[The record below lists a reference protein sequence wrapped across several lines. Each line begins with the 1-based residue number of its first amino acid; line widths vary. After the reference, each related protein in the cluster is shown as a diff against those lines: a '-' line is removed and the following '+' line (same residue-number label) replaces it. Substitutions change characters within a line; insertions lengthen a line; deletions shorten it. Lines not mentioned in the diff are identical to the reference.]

1 MVNILRINPKIFTIA
16 DGATPVEVQ
25 EFDDRKI
32 ELFYLDDY
40 EDVKTEFIN
49 KSQFAVWSSVDG
61 VNYRLFLESG
71 YYQAVKELYEQPINK
86 IWVDF
91 WDTTEN
97 ITKKTS
103 HRILI
108 PMMVVCC
115 GLCIASFFFKQEWVS
130 YFIIGVLVLAFIGMI
145 FVNSYTR
152 KKVMQ
157 ANVDSRNKISDILG
171 KNKFDDI
178 LKKQKEYIDDYYD
191 KLYPNDEVEEEA
203 DDFDDEEKPL
213 ELENKEEEQKGEAQ
227 EESKEEVKAEIVEE
241 EKKEEAEKTE

>member
-1 MVNILRINPKIFTIA
+1 MRINPKIFTLA
-16 DGATPVEVQ
+16 DGATPIEVQ
-25 EFDDRKI
+25 EFDNRKV

-40 EDVKTEFIN
+40 EEVKNEFIA
-49 KSQFAVWSSVDG
+49 KSQFAVWSSIDG
-61 VNYRLFLESG
+61 VNYRLFLEKG
-71 YYQAVKELYEQPINK
+71 YYEAVKELYQQPINK

-91 WDTTEN
+91 WDTTEG

-115 GLCIASFFFKQEWVS
+115 GLCIASFFFKQDWVS

-157 ANVDSRNKISDILG
+157 ANVESRNKISELLG
-171 KNKFDDI
+171 QNKFDQI
-178 LKKQKEYIDDYYD
+178 LKNQKEYIDDYYD
-191 KLYPNDEVEEEA
+191 KLYPNDEESEEEST
-203 DDFDDEEKPL
+203 EEV
-213 ELENKEEEQKGEAQ
+213 EVIEEQKTEQ
-227 EESKEEVKAEIVEE
+227 PVEESAEEVKETETSEE
-241 EKKEEAEKTE
+241 AKEE

>member
-1 MVNILRINPKIFTIA
+1 MRINPKIFTLA
-16 DGATPVEVQ
+16 DGATPIEVQ
-25 EFDDRKI
+25 EFDNRKV

-40 EDVKTEFIN
+40 EEVKNEFIA
-49 KSQFAVWSSVDG
+49 KSQFAVWSSIDG
-61 VNYRLFLESG
+61 VNYRLFLEKG
-71 YYQAVKELYEQPINK
+71 YYEAVKELYQQPINK

-91 WDTTEN
+91 WDTTEG

-115 GLCIASFFFKQEWVS
+115 GLCIASFFFKQDWVS

-157 ANVDSRNKISDILG
+157 ANVESRNKISELLG
-171 KNKFDDI
+171 QNKFDQI
-178 LKKQKEYIDDYYD
+178 LKNQKEYIDDYYD
-191 KLYPNDEVEEEA
+191 KLYPNDEEESEDEETTEEVEVIEEPKTEEA
-203 DDFDDEEKPL
+203 
-213 ELENKEEEQKGEAQ
+213 
-227 EESKEEVKAEIVEE
+227 V
-241 EKKEEAEKTE
+241 